1 MPPDKTVERLMA
13 RITELEI
20 KQTYYDG
27 SQDDL
32 DRALIRMQEK
42 IDTLLNEINKI
53 RTVIESRP
61 EQPIAPLSEETP
73 PPHY

>member
-1 MPPDKTVERLMA
+1 MPTEKTVEHLMA
-13 RITELEI
+13 RLTELEI
-20 KQTYYDG
+20 KQSYYEG

-32 DRALIRMQEK
+32 DEALIQIQQR
-42 IDTLLNEINKI
+42 IDEFHNEIN
-53 RTVIESRP
+53 RLRSTIESRS